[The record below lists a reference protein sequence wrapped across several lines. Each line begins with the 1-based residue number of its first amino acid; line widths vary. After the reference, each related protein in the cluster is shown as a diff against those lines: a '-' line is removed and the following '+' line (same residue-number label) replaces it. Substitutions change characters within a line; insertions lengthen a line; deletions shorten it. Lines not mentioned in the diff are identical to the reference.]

1 MATLLENTRKITA
14 ILQEGLN
21 NSGDE
26 LPYKGLSERLSG
38 VIDCNSLV
46 IDGHGDVLGYAMP
59 YKTNNDRVEAM
70 FDKRK
75 LSTEY
80 VQVASRTYDTEAN
93 LSADAVLSLYP
104 QEVIKDFPNGKTTVA
119 PIYGSGLRLGT
130 FIIWRN
136 EGEFDEDDLVLVEI
150 ATTIIGIQLSNL
162 QIEKMEESIRKSAAV
177 NMAVSTLSYSE
188 MKAVK
193 AILEELGGE
202 EGRLTASVIA
212 DKIGITRS
220 VIVNALRKL
229 ESAGII
235 ESRSLG
241 MKGTYLKVVNA
252 GIYEKLEG
260 RNF

>member
-1 MATLLENTRKITA
+1 MTTLLEKTRRITA

-21 NSGDE
+21 KSTEE
-26 LPYKGLSERLSG
+26 LPYIGLSERLSA
-38 VIDCNSLV
+38 VIDCNSVV
-46 IDGHGDVLGYAMP
+46 IDGKGRVLGYAMP

-70 FDKRK
+70 FDERQ
-75 LSTEY
+75 LSTEF
-80 VQVASRTYDTEAN
+80 VQAASRIYDTEAN
-93 LSADAVLSLYP
+93 LPVDATLSLYP
-104 QEVIKDFPNGKTTVA
+104 LEVQKDYPNGKTTVA
-119 PIYGSGLRLGT
+119 PIFGSGLRLGT

-136 EGEFDEDDLVLVEI
+136 DEVFSDDDLVLVEL
-150 ATTIIGIQLSNL
+150 ATTVIGIQLSNL
-162 QIEKMEESIRKSAAV
+162 QIEQMEDSIRKNDAV

-188 MKAVK
+188 MRAVK
-193 AILEELGGE
+193 AILEELGGD

-229 ESAGII
+229 ESAGVI

-241 MKGTYLKVVNA
+241 MKGTYLKIINT
-252 GIYEKLEG
+252 GIYDKVKD